1 MTNGSLEESG
11 ESVRA
16 AAFTLAAR
24 FGAGGLLGTEVCA
37 SEAAGTLSTHSRMA
51 RNRVIFSPR
60 RRQARGK
67 CRLDAIDGKARMGTE
82 LRGWQRGRGAARKR
96 ANRHC
101 GTRTITISANRLVIG
116 LFLLEIG

>member
-1 MTNGSLEESG
+1 MTNGSLGESG
-11 ESVRA
+11 ESVSA

-24 FGAGGLLGTEVCA
+24 FGEGGLLGTEVCA

-82 LRGWQRGRGAARKR
+82 LRGWQRGERSGKEESQS
-96 ANRHC
+96 
-101 GTRTITISANRLVIG
+101 TLWY
-116 LFLLEIG
+116 